1 MYTVQ
6 YDSSDLYAFLVLN
19 VCTVTKFRSKVSEA
33 TYEVAIPRYMYHV
46 QDIYFSDALSNPCTL
61 IKSRTIWCLRL

>member
-1 MYTVQ
+1 MYTRIRGYMYTVQ

-33 TYEVAIPRYMYHV
+33 TYEVAIPRYTMCSTY
-46 QDIYFSDALSNPCTL
+46 IFLML
-61 IKSRTIWCLRL
+61 